1 MSGSIEQDE
10 SQEKRLIERC
20 KKGDLDA
27 FDTLIPLHQERIY
40 NLALRLLGNEDDA
53 LDLAQDVFCAA
64 FRKISSFRGD
74 SAFSSWLYRITV
86 NLANNFRRKGSSRIQ
101 AKGMSLDE
109 PLLPHEKDGPYLQIP
124 DDNPGPRQMAI
135 GHELVDILS
144 KKMQS
149 LPFEFRQILILR
161 FTEGLS
167 YEEIAQTLECNVGTV
182 KSRLFRARA
191 ELRKLMEPYL

>member
-1 MSGSIEQDE
+1 MER
-10 SQEKRLIERC
+10 RLIERC

-27 FDTLIPLHQERIY
+27 FDTLIPLHQDRIY

-53 LDLAQDVFCAA
+53 LDLAQEVFCTA

-74 SAFSSWLYRITV
+74 AAFSSWLYRITV
-86 NLANNFRRKGSSRIQ
+86 NLAKNFWRKGSNRIL
-101 AKGMSLDE
+101 AKGVSLDE
-109 PLLPHEKDGPYLQIP
+109 PLSPHDKDGPSLQIP
-124 DDNPGPRQMAI
+124 DHNPGPRQVAA
-135 GHELVDILS
+135 GHELMNILS
-144 KKMQS
+144 KNMQS
-149 LPFEFRQILILR
+149 LPLEFRQILILR

-167 YEEIAQTLECNVGTV
+167 YEEIAQTLECNAGTV